1 MFGRRKPIKG
11 RPIVESETDPASD
24 AEAFARAM
32 SDVVPR
38 APDRRPRIGKPAPVP
53 TMGRPP
59 VPAIR
64 SVAEPDAPDAS
75 QRGDFVAHGVDRREI
90 RKLRRGTYTVQ
101 ARLDLH
107 GETLAE
113 ASRSIQRFI
122 EHSRRAR
129 HRCVC
134 IVHGRGL
141 NSPGGQSVL
150 REPVRGRLTRM
161 PSVLAFSD
169 APHADGGAGAV
180 YVLLRK

>member
-1 MFGRRKPIKG
+1 MRGRT
-11 RPIVESETDPASD
+11 IVAPETDPASD

-32 SDVVPR
+32 SDVVPLG
-38 APDRRPRIGKPAPVP
+38 PDRQRRLGRPAPLP
-53 TMGRPP
+53 TMGPARVP
-59 VPAIR
+59 VIR
-64 SVAEPDAPDAS
+64 SVAERAAPDS
-75 QRGDFVAHGVDRREI
+75 PPNDFVAHGVDRREI

-113 ASRSIQRFI
+113 ASGSIEEFI

-150 REPVRGRLTRM
+150 KEPMRERLRRM
-161 PSVLAFSD
+161 SSVLAFSD